1 MSSGKGGGV
10 RVSVVI
16 PTLRE
21 ASALPATLD
30 HLASLDGELEIV
42 VADGGSDDGTLAV
55 AAAHPRTDV
64 VVEVTGGGR
73 ARQLNAGAARAT
85 GAILVFLHADS
96 RLPAGAHA
104 ALAATKAD
112 GGNFALR
119 FDGEDRFSRVLTR
132 VYGLQRRFGLY
143 YGDSSIWVRQATF
156 RRLDGF
162 SELPIMD
169 DYDFVR
175 RLERSV
181 ATACLPG
188 PATTSARRWRS
199 QGIARTVLS
208 WLVIRWLFV
217 AGVAPARL
225 ARLYR
230 SVR

>member
-1 MSSGKGGGV
+1 M
-10 RVSVVI
+10 SVVI

-21 ASALPATLD
+21 ASVLPATLD
-30 HLASLDGELEIV
+30 HLASLDGDLEVV

-55 AAAHPRTDV
+55 AAAHPRADV
-64 VVEVTGGGR
+64 VIEVAGGGR

-85 GAILVFLHADS
+85 GDVLVFLHADS

-104 ALAATKAD
+104 ALAATRAE

-119 FDGEDRFSRVLTR
+119 FDGGDRFSRLLTR
-132 VYGLQRRFGLY
+132 VYGVQRRFGLY
-143 YGDSSIWVRQATF
+143 YGDSSIWARRSTF
-156 RRLDGF
+156 SRLGGF

-175 RLERSV
+175 RLERST

-188 PATTSARRWRS
+188 PATTSVRRWRR
-199 QGIARTVLS
+199 QGVLRTVAS

-217 AGVAPARL
+217 AGVSPARL

-230 SVR
+230 AVR